1 MKVEHKTLPVDF
13 KAADDDSG
21 EFTALVSA
29 FGNVDLVGDRM
40 MPGAFASSLERWRE
54 KGDPI
59 PVVFNH
65 DWGTPD
71 AHVGVAN
78 PANVYESDDG
88 LVVKGQLDIG
98 DNPVAAQI
106 YKLLKRRSLTAFS
119 FGYTVPKGGEKRAK
133 DGANEV
139 FEADLI
145 EVGPTLRGA
154 NPEAQLQAVKSA
166 MTEELPTDEV
176 EDEAEDA
183 ADESPQASDLPN
195 AIEDADKEPSP
206 AKSLAQDPLRQ
217 ASRAAALEVLSDGAS
232 LHTYT
237 EDIPEPAPEPPTED
251 AQRRRFCDLY
261 IN

>member
-1 MKVEHKTLPVDF
+1 MKILHKTLPVDF
-13 KAADDDSG
+13 KAAAGDSG

-40 MPGAFASSLERWRE
+40 MPGSFSKSLEKWRE

-71 AHVGVAN
+71 AHIGVAD

-98 DNPVAAQI
+98 DNPVASQI
-106 YKLLKRRSLTAFS
+106 FKLLKRRSLTAFS

-166 MTEELPTDEV
+166 ITELPAEEAEEKPPEGKDAR
-176 EDEAEDA
+176 DEAKA
-183 ADESPQASDLPN
+183 SLQASDPIDNEMHIAL
-195 AIEDADKEPSP
+195 I
-206 AKSLAQDPLRQ
+206 
-217 ASRAAALEVLSDGAS
+217 RALS
-232 LHTYT
+232 
-237 EDIPEPAPEPPTED
+237 
-251 AQRRRFCDLY
+251 Q
-261 IN
+261 